1 MVHDVR
7 HLQAFEKHVPESF
20 SLTVTQT
27 LASLP
32 LAVPYSGTNAAHYPA
47 EFLLGILIL
56 SLQS

>member
-1 MVHDVR
+1 MVHEVR

-47 EFLLGILIL
+47 EFLLRILIL
-56 SLQS
+56 S